1 MEHFNQLTPAQ
12 AELLALLAEE
22 CGECIQ
28 AIGKIL
34 RHGYASANPLLASP
48 TNNCD
53 ALAKEMGDVRAAM
66 ILLCNAGPVTKEQ
79 VHFNADLKLAN
90 VGRWL
95 HHQAPN
101 AELRGRTLADGP
113 A

>member
-48 TNNCD
+48 TNNAD

-66 ILLCNAGPVTKEQ
+66 ILLCDAGPVSKEQ

-101 AELRGRTLADGP
+101 AY
-113 A
+113 

>member
-1 MEHFNQLTPAQ
+1 MEKHFNQLTPAQ

-34 RHGYASANPLLASP
+34 RHGYASSNPMLAIT
-48 TNNCD
+48 TNNAD
-53 ALAKEMGDVRAAM
+53 NLAKEMGDVSAAM
-66 ILLCNAGPVTKEQ
+66 TLLCNAGPVTEDQ
-79 VHFNADLKLAN
+79 VHFNADMKLAN

-95 HHQAPN
+95 HHQDA
-101 AELRGRTLADGP
+101 
-113 A
+113 

>member
-1 MEHFNQLTPAQ
+1 MEHFNELTPAQ

-34 RHGYASANPLLASP
+34 RHGYASANPLRPGSM
-48 TNNCD
+48 NNAD
-53 ALAKEMGDVRAAM
+53 VLAKEMGDVRAAM
-66 ILLCNAGPVTKEQ
+66 IMLCNAGPVSKEQ
-79 VHFNADLKLAN
+79 VHSNADTKLAN

-101 AELRGRTLADGP
+101 VELRGRTLADGP